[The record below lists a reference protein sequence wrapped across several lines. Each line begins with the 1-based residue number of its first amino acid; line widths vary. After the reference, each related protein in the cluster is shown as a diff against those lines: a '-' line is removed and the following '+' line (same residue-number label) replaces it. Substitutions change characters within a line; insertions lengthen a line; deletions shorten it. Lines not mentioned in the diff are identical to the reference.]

1 MKKHRRRS
9 YLVDRS
15 LQLRYMG
22 MVAILMVIISIITGW
37 VIYATT
43 WITLFDKLKDEAVL
57 YEALVDVN
65 KTLLIKTSLLVL
77 VGTCLGAIITMY
89 VVHRVV
95 GPLLRVKEIMREIAK
110 GIVPHRV
117 KFRRGDEFQ
126 DLARAIDEA
135 ICKIGED
142 SEKNLKVIKEAS
154 ACVGRGIEWLNS
166 KEPEVQRLKEE
177 LEHLR
182 KCLERFE
189 IFQKQLSE

>member
-1 MKKHRRRS
+1 MKKGRRRS

-43 WITLFDKLKDEAVL
+43 WITLIDKLKDKVL
-57 YEALVDVN
+57 LDEVFIDLN
-65 KTLLIKTSLLVL
+65 KTILIKTSLLVL
-77 VGTCLGAIITMY
+77 VGTTMGALVTMF
-89 VVHRVV
+89 VIHRVA

-110 GIVPHRV
+110 GIVPQRV
-117 KFRRGDEFQ
+117 KFRRRDEFQ
-126 DLARAIDEA
+126 DLASAMDEA

-154 ACVGRGIEWLNS
+154 ACVGRGIKWLNS
-166 KEPEVQRLKEE
+166 EEPEVQRLKEE

>member
-1 MKKHRRRS
+1 MKKDRRRS
-9 YLVDRS
+9 HLVDRS

-22 MVAILMVIISIITGW
+22 MGAILMVIISIITGW

-43 WITLFDKLKDEAVL
+43 WITLIDKLKDKVL
-57 YEALVDVN
+57 LEEVFIDLN
-65 KTLLIKTSLLVL
+65 KSILIRTSLLVL
-77 VGTCLGAIITMY
+77 VGTTMGALVTMF
-89 VVHRVV
+89 VVHRVA
-95 GPLLRVKEIMREIAK
+95 GPLSRVKEIMREIAK
-110 GIVPHRV
+110 GIVPQRV

-126 DLARAIDEA
+126 DLAKAVDEA
-135 ICKIGED
+135 ICKIGEN

>member
-9 YLVDRS
+9 YLVNRS

-22 MVAILMVIISIITGW
+22 MVAMLMVIISIITGW
-37 VIYATT
+37 VIHATI
-43 WITLFDKLKDEAVL
+43 WITLFDRLKGKVML
-57 YEALVDVN
+57 YEVFTDLN
-65 KTLLIKTSLLVL
+65 KTLLIKTSWYVL
-77 VGTCLGAIITMY
+77 VGTCMGALVTMY
-89 VVHRVV
+89 VVRRVA
-95 GPLLRVKEIMREIAK
+95 GPLLRVKQIMHEIAK

-126 DLARAIDEA
+126 ELAKVMDEA

-142 SEKNLKVIKEAS
+142 SERNLKVIKEAS
-154 ACVGRGIEWLNS
+154 ACVARGIEWLNS
-166 KEPEVQRLKEE
+166 EQPEVQRLREE

-189 IFQKQLSE
+189 VFQKQLSE

>member
-22 MVAILMVIISIITGW
+22 MVAILMAIISIITGW
-37 VIYATT
+37 VIHATT
-43 WITLFDKLKDEAVL
+43 WITLFDRLKGKAML
-57 YEALVDVN
+57 YEVFVDLN
-65 KTLLIKTSLLVL
+65 RTLLIKTSLLVL
-77 VGTCLGAIITMY
+77 VGTCLGALMTMY
-89 VVHRVV
+89 VVRRVA
-95 GPLLRVKEIMREIAK
+95 GPLLRVKQVMCEIAK
-110 GIVPHRV
+110 GIVPQRV

-126 DLARAIDEA
+126 ELATVIDEA

-142 SEKNLKVIKEAS
+142 SRKNLKVIKEAS

-166 KEPEVQRLKEE
+166 EEPEVQRLKEE

>member
-1 MKKHRRRS
+1 MKKGRRRN

-22 MVAILMVIISIITGW
+22 MVAILMVVISIITGW

-43 WITLFDKLKDEAVL
+43 WITLIDKLKDKVL
-57 YEALVDVN
+57 LEEVFIDLN
-65 KTLLIKTSLLVL
+65 KPILIKTSLLVL
-77 VGTCLGAIITMY
+77 VGTTMGALLTMF
-89 VVHRVV
+89 VVQRVA
-95 GPLLRVKEIMREIAK
+95 GPLSRVKEIMREIAK

-117 KFRRGDEFQ
+117 RFRRGDEFQ
-126 DLARAIDEA
+126 ELAEAVDEA

-142 SEKNLKVIKEAS
+142 SERNLKVIKEAS

-166 KEPEVQRLKEE
+166 EEPQVQRLKEE

>member
-1 MKKHRRRS
+1 MKKRRRRS

-22 MVAILMVIISIITGW
+22 MVAILMVIISIMTGW

-43 WITLFDKLKDEAVL
+43 WITLIDELKDKVQLGEVFIDL
-57 YEALVDVN
+57 N
-65 KTLLIKTSLLVL
+65 KTILIKTSLLVL
-77 VGTCLGAIITMY
+77 VGTCLGALVTMY
-89 VVHRVV
+89 VVRRVA
-95 GPLLRVKEIMREIAK
+95 GPLLRVKEIMSEIAK
-110 GIVPHRV
+110 GIVPQRV

-126 DLARAIDEA
+126 DLARAVDEA

-142 SEKNLKVIKEAS
+142 REKNLKVIKEAS